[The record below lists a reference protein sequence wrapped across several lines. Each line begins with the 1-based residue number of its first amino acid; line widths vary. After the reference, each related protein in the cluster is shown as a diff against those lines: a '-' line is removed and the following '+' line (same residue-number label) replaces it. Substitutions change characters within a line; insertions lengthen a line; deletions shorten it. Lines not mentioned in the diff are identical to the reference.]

1 MRLNAAQQQEL
12 QESSRLQQE
21 SLLLHERGLLEDE
34 AADKLDTLG
43 ILCTGFEQCCLVYVV
58 LLLSYTPRLMLY
70 GLYYEMFVC
79 CNYLVG
85 IETLLLIRR
94 FELPLYSLQYPNI
107 PLSHSTLTMNIPSS
121 LSFLQAS
128 RGPDHMARRTNRS
141 PGDRE
146 VAFDGPGRRAS
157 TASGS
162 TE

>member
-21 SLLLHERGLLEDE
+21 SLLLHERKLLEDE

-58 LLLSYTPRLMLY
+58 LLLSYTPKLMLY
-70 GLYYEMFVC
+70 GLNYEMFVC

-94 FELPLYSLQYPNI
+94 FELPLYNLQSDI
-107 PLSHSTLTMNIPSS
+107 PIDLATYLSPYEPQYIDYEHPLIVI
-121 LSFLQAS
+121 LLA
-128 RGPDHMARRTNRS
+128 G
-141 PGDRE
+141 
-146 VAFDGPGRRAS
+146 V
-157 TASGS
+157 
-162 TE
+162 